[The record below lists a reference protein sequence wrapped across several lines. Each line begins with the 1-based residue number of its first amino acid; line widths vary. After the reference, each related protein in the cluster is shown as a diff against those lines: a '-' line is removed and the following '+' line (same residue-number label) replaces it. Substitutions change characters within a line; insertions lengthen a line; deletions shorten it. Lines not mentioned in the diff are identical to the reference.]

1 MLSKRVNEMGSGVI
15 LFSDDFIRDYPAVFE
30 RVVSMF
36 TENRAIV
43 DDGDRD
49 IVSVSGDSPLFDG
62 PDLVEYGV
70 VYDKNIDAISIVPQ
84 DDSYSSIL
92 VSLDGSAILTV

>member
-1 MLSKRVNEMGSGVI
+1 
-15 LFSDDFIRDYPAVFE
+15 
-30 RVVSMF
+30 
-36 TENRAIV
+36 
-43 DDGDRD
+43 
-49 IVSVSGDSPLFDG
+49 LFDG